1 LQVDLVVRLRPHVT
15 IDAARTAMKEL
26 IDRENPFTASD
37 ARAALAIQFSGVVA
51 QPFDEE
57 IVGRTRPVL
66 VALTLAVGLL
76 LLIACVNVG
85 SLVLVRTSGRM
96 SEIAVRRAI
105 GASYMDIARQF
116 FVENTVL
123 AVLGGIGGVACALA
137 ALRVLVYFAPPQLP
151 HVEIIRLGG
160 VPLAAGAAT
169 TFIAVLVFGIAPS
182 LMAASSAPY
191 AVLRSDARGG
201 SEGGARR
208 RARRWLVSSQ
218 MALALV
224 MLAGAGLL
232 ARSLNQLE
240 TLSLGYTLAHLSLLS
255 FSGPKSIFSSPKQ
268 IIQTAD
274 QLIARLRTLP
284 GVTGVTPVESEPF
297 MGTSF
302 YLMKLAPAEQR
313 GADADAN
320 PHVPFDVVGPD
331 YFRTLDIPIVRGRGI
346 LESDRAYAPQVVV
359 LSESLAKMYWP
370 NEDPIGKKL
379 RSVFDTTG
387 ATITV
392 VGVARDTHFRTLRDV
407 APIVYVPYHQMGDGG
422 FWNGYL
428 MIRTQSDLSAMI
440 PAIRRATSE
449 VAPGLNLW
457 QTRTMDQELDGPLA
471 QPRLGALLLA
481 GFSAVALIL
490 AAIGLYGVISST
502 VRQQTRDLGVR
513 LALGATARDISR
525 LVLGEAMRVV
535 LIGAGIGVV
544 VAVLST
550 RLLASLLFG
559 VRALDPISFISA
571 SVVLIVIGGLA
582 AFFPARRATQID
594 PARALRAE

>member
-1 LQVDLVVRLRPHVT
+1 MEASPGPENRAMWRTMVGGLNRDLRLAVRSLRRSPGFTIAAIAILALGIGMSTAMFATYRAVLIDRLPVIDQGRLIVMHPLDRGGAHLDIPFAYLKTIERDSAVFAGATGTHHLGARVAPYLDRDVTVPLSTATAAGNFFDVLGTRPLFGRGLRRSDAEAGAPVVIVLSYDAWRKKFHQDSSIVGHVLTSTWDGSPITIVGVEPPGLEFPTGTEAWTSTTPAVSTLQVDLVVRLRPHVT

-240 TLSLGYTLAHLSLLS
+240 TLSLGYTPAHLSLLS

-274 QLIARLRTLP
+274 QLI
-284 GVTGVTPVESEPF
+284 
-297 MGTSF
+297 
-302 YLMKLAPAEQR
+302 
-313 GADADAN
+313 
-320 PHVPFDVVGPD
+320 
-331 YFRTLDIPIVRGRGI
+331 
-346 LESDRAYAPQVVV
+346 
-359 LSESLAKMYWP
+359 
-370 NEDPIGKKL
+370 
-379 RSVFDTTG
+379 
-387 ATITV
+387 
-392 VGVARDTHFRTLRDV
+392 
-407 APIVYVPYHQMGDGG
+407 
-422 FWNGYL
+422 
-428 MIRTQSDLSAMI
+428 
-440 PAIRRATSE
+440 
-449 VAPGLNLW
+449 
-457 QTRTMDQELDGPLA
+457 
-471 QPRLGALLLA
+471 
-481 GFSAVALIL
+481 
-490 AAIGLYGVISST
+490 
-502 VRQQTRDLGVR
+502 
-513 LALGATARDISR
+513 
-525 LVLGEAMRVV
+525 
-535 LIGAGIGVV
+535 
-544 VAVLST
+544 
-550 RLLASLLFG
+550 
-559 VRALDPISFISA
+559 
-571 SVVLIVIGGLA
+571 
-582 AFFPARRATQID
+582 
-594 PARALRAE
+594 